1 MTYRQWLI
9 VQQAMSTFQLALADG
24 DFCWNDAD
32 DGPTPTSDEVDA
44 AMAELT
50 DIVTVLAPEERE

>member
-9 VQQAMSTFQLALADG
+9 VQQAMCYYANANPDTRPWDEKG
-24 DFCWNDAD
+24 
-32 DGPTPTSDEVDA
+32 DGPQPTNDEVSE

-50 DIVTVLAPEERE
+50 DIVTVLAPEERQ